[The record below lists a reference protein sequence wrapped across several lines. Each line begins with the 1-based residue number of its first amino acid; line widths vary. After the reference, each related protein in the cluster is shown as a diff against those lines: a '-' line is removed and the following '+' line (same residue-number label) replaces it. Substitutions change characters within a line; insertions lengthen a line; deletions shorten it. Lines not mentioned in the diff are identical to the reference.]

1 MTTTTQENGKENL
14 TMIPSHLN
22 KDIFFNASVAELRRK
37 AQEHSAA
44 LLKNIQTQQQRI
56 ADVKNRANEQN
67 ENSTDEINHS
77 STEDEN
83 SNNKIVNPSS
93 LDVTK
98 IPNTA
103 TTKLDPHTGIQ
114 PAIDLPKFPPPSY
127 LSALSNFGL
136 PCLPLLQDMN
146 PPSSVLPPRFATSLA
161 NLMDKT
167 GTDAHFKGVSNIPGV
182 NSSLCE
188 KIMTSSAA
196 DALLASSSINKIKC
210 PSPTASS

>member
-1 MTTTTQENGKENL
+1 ML
-14 TMIPSHLN
+14 PSHLN

-56 ADVKNRANEQN
+56 ADVKDRPNEQN
-67 ENSTDEINHS
+67 ETSSTDEINHS
-77 STEDEN
+77 SNEDEN
-83 SNNKIVNPSS
+83 SNNKIFNPSS

-98 IPNTA
+98 FSNTA
-103 TTKLDPHTGIQ
+103 TTKLDPQTGIQ
-114 PAIDLPKFPPPSY
+114 PAIGLPKFPPPSY

-136 PCLPLLQDMN
+136 PGLPLLQDMN

-167 GTDAHFKGVSNIPGV
+167 GTDGNFKGVANIPGV

-188 KIMTSSAA
+188 KIMTSSASA
-196 DALLASSSINKIKC
+196 DALPISSSVNKVPC
-210 PSPTASS
+210 SSPTAIS